1 MNTSNSTQYPMAHKH
16 QLNITNSQNH
26 TKTQHSNLG
35 TIRFTPPCYV
45 CQSVSHFD
53 HHQAQTKCKY
63 KRKTATE
70 EASTWKTVKCGVPQ
84 QPVLGQLLCHIY
96 INDLPGS
103 IDNSS
108 NMTMHADD
116 TSIFTANNCYEDLD
130 SNSNTVLYNPSN
142 GFRPVSWY

>member
-1 MNTSNSTQYPMAHKH
+1 M
-16 QLNITNSQNH
+16 
-26 TKTQHSNLG
+26 
-35 TIRFTPPCYV
+35 

-53 HHQAQTKCKY
+53 HNQAQTKCKY

-70 EASTWKTVKCGVPQ
+70 EAWTWETVKCGVPQ
-84 QPVLGQLLCHIY
+84 EPVPGQLLCHIY

-108 NMTMHADD
+108 NMTMYATD

-142 GFRPVSWY
+142 GFRPASQMALNMEKTKTVKFTASNCSYFPLHIYLLKQMP